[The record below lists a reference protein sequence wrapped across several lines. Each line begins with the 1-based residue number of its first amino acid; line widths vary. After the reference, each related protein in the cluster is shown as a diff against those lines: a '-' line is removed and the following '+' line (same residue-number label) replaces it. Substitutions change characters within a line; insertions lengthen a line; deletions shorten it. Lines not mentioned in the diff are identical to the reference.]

1 MKFCTKCGT
10 ELLDEAV
17 ICTKCGCMVEGAK
30 APVVKAPRKR
40 ADGLLDVTEKK
51 PSTLLIVFNFVF
63 ALLVVFALFFAIM
76 AIGDGRVK
84 SSLYDTNSSI
94 YSVDYQVSSHF
105 YPIDDFMIPAFLFSL
120 LSFGTGVFC
129 FVMTL
134 VEKHRGE
141 RLFCGI
147 FRFFVSVMLLI
158 LTAYFMD

>member
-1 MKFCTKCGT
+1 MKFCTKCGA

-17 ICTKCGCMVEGAK
+17 ICTKCGCMVDGARVP
-30 APVVKAPRKR
+30 AVKAPKSR
-40 ADGLLDVTEKK
+40 ADGLLDVAEKK
-51 PSTLLIVFNFVF
+51 PSMLLTVFNFAF
-63 ALLVVFALFFAIM
+63 AVLVVFALFFAIM

-84 SSLYDTNSSI
+84 SSLYDANPSI
-94 YSVDYQVSSHF
+94 YSVDYQVSSYF
-105 YPIDDFMIPAFLFSL
+105 YPIDDFMIPALLFSL

-147 FRFFVSVMLLI
+147 FRFFVGVMLLI
-158 LTAYFMD
+158 LTAYFTD